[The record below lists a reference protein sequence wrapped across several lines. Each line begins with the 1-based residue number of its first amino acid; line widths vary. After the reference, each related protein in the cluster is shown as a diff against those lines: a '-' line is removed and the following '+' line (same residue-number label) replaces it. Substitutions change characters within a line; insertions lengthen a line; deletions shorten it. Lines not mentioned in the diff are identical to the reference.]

1 MRTVLSSLLAVALI
15 ASVAGAGVSETQSFL
30 SALCNNASLTA
41 CEISACSSNSQ
52 IIDLHQSAE
61 GACCTEASEYIT
73 GVFTQVGNA
82 SGTCAQVGV
91 LQEIGASG
99 VQVQA
104 IGNGTDPLTQQQTLN
119 LSGGQAVTKTDG
131 AGQGSAL
138 QTMILSEGQNGANV
152 GGNVMQSAAVVGN
165 QNTVVNGIPTAQGQ
179 AGSTQQIGIQQVQLV
194 N

>member
-82 SGTCAQVGV
+82 SGTCAQIGV

-104 IGNGTDPLTQQQTLN
+104 IADGVGTLTQQETLN

-131 AGQGSAL
+131 EGQGHAL
-138 QTMILSEGQNGANV
+138 QTMILSEGQNGSNA
-152 GGNVMQSAAVVGN
+152 GGNMVQSAAVVGN
-165 QNTVVNGIPTAQGQ
+165 QNTVVNGIATAQGQ

>member
-15 ASVAGAGVSETQSFL
+15 ASVAGAGVSQTQSFL
-30 SALCNNASLTA
+30 SGLHNNTTLLT
-41 CEISACSSNSQ
+41 CEIQASSSNSQ
-52 IIDLHQSAE
+52 IIDLHQCANGGCGTS
-61 GACCTEASEYIT
+61 ASEYIT

-82 SGTCAQVGV
+82 SGTCAQIGV

-104 IGNGTDPLTQQQTLN
+104 IADGVGTLTQQETLN

-131 AGQGSAL
+131 EGQGHAL
-138 QTMILSEGQNGANV
+138 QTMILSEGQNGSNA
-152 GGNVMQSAAVVGN
+152 GGNMVQSAAVVGN
-165 QNTVVNGIPTAQGQ
+165 QNTVVNGIATAQGQ

>member
-1 MRTVLSSLLAVALI
+1 
-15 ASVAGAGVSETQSFL
+15 VSETQSFL

-82 SGTCAQVGV
+82 SGTCAQIGV

-104 IGNGTDPLTQQQTLN
+104 IADGVGTLTQQETLN

-131 AGQGSAL
+131 EGQGHAL
-138 QTMILSEGQNGANV
+138 QTMILSEGQNGSNA
-152 GGNVMQSAAVVGN
+152 GGNMVQSAAVVGN
-165 QNTVVNGIPTAQGQ
+165 QNTVVNGIATAQGQ

>member
-1 MRTVLSSLLAVALI
+1 MRTVFSSLLAVALI
-15 ASVAGAGVSETQSFL
+15 ASVAGAGVSQTQSFL
-30 SALCNNASLTA
+30 SGLHNNTTLLTCQMEAS
-41 CEISACSSNSQ
+41 SANSQ
-52 IIDLHQSAE
+52 ILDLHQCANGGCGTS
-61 GACCTEASEYIT
+61 ASEYIT

-82 SGTCAQVGV
+82 SGVCAQIGV

-104 IGNGTDPLTQQQTLN
+104 IADGTGPLTQQETLN

-131 AGQGSAL
+131 AGAGNAF

-152 GGNVMQSAAVVGN
+152 GGNVAQSAAVVGN
-165 QNTVVNGIPTAQGQ
+165 QNTFVSGIPTAQGQ
-179 AGSTQQIGIQQVQLV
+179 AGSTQTVAITQVQLV